1 MKDIYEKID
10 SDYSDSEDY
19 EKSYSQEEAWIYGTL
34 ASFQEIL
41 RVYGAEFVISRLNES
56 TEDALEKFFIE
67 QGEF

>member
-34 ASFQEIL
+34 RSLEEIT
-41 RVYGAEFVISRLNES
+41 RTYGVEFVIARLNEA